1 MNRSDQDMIDQ
12 AKALLVQQH
21 QAAKAE
27 QRLGDIHSHL
37 NQLENT
43 QDSQSATLDQLFE
56 DMMQLMNGQVPQ
68 TAAPQLAPLAVPTFE
83 DLEPIQVS
91 DVSWDLY
98 LDNLDTY
105 ATRHDV
111 IGLDDPFAHLLTA
124 KQRHD
129 LATTFKEE
137 FLLKEAECDRYDYMI
152 ASFSGLVAGLID
164 SFFVGS
170 PTDSKLQNWSDE
182 KVDNV
187 VIKFANLVWKQ
198 DKKNG
203 ARLRK
208 QPDSIASAIGFL
220 ERRFKVNYDARYA
233 SDLKMGEA
241 TLNMRPSDHHLKSL
255 AHAPDIIGLFFSILD
270 QFTGKASFISDG
282 RLLRLE
288 PKEDGT
294 QRLQGGNLLAKLFA
308 GFANWFGHLLSD
320 VSGSSGVRGH
330 DNGRRGAGI
339 PLPFFELFQFAD
351 FGQVS
356 HNGKPLSFADF
367 STKVFES
374 GYDARH
380 GVAMA
385 VPVVF
390 NELVIRLLWGLKSQF
405 YHKNG
410 WLESIPVGNKP
421 TLRKMLF
428 VGHGALC
435 LTDGMDAYIRSGN
448 VPILFATRLNYIAW
462 SRFAY
467 ASMQELKHVLGKDV
481 YDWKA
486 VDAHLNQEWKKL
498 SGAY

>member
-1 MNRSDQDMIDQ
+1 MNMSEQNLTDE
-12 AKALLVQQH
+12 AKALLTQQH
-21 QAAKAE
+21 QATKAE
-27 QRLGDIHSHL
+27 QRLGDVQTHL
-37 NQLENT
+37 SQLEEA
-43 QDSQSATLDQLFE
+43 QDAQSEVLDQLFE
-56 DMMQLMNGQVPQ
+56 DMMRLMSGQASQAGATQL
-68 TAAPQLAPLAVPTFE
+68 TPLAVPTFE
-83 DLEPIQVS
+83 NLEPIQVS
-91 DVSWDLY
+91 DVSWDIY

-111 IGLDDPFAHLLTA
+111 TGLDDPFTHLLTA
-124 KQRHD
+124 RQRHD
-129 LATTFKEE
+129 LATTFKED

-170 PTDSKLQNWSDE
+170 PADSKLQSWSDE
-182 KVDNV
+182 KVDNL

-233 SDLKMGEA
+233 RDLKMGEA

-356 HNGKPLSFADF
+356 HNGKTLSFADF

-390 NELVIRLLWGLKSQF
+390 NELVIRLLWGLKSLF
-405 YHKNG
+405 YHKNS
-410 WLESIPVGNKP
+410 WLESIPAGNKP

-448 VPILFATRLNYIAW
+448 VPILFATRLNYVAW

-486 VDAHLNQEWKKL
+486 VDAHLDQEWKKL

>member
-1 MNRSDQDMIDQ
+1 MNRSEQDMVDK

-21 QAAKAE
+21 QAAQAE
-27 QRLGDIHSHL
+27 QRLGEVNKHL
-37 NQLENT
+37 SQLENT
-43 QDSQSATLDQLFE
+43 QDAQAAVLDDLFE
-56 DMMQLMNGQVPQ
+56 DMMRLMNGQSLSAEA
-68 TAAPQLAPLAVPTFE
+68 TTLAPLAVPMFDE
-83 DLEPIQVS
+83 LEPIQVS
-91 DVSWDLY
+91 GVSWDIY
-98 LDNLDTY
+98 LNELDSY
-105 ATRHDV
+105 AARHDV
-111 IGLDDPFAHLLTA
+111 TGLDDPFVHLLTTR
-124 KQRHD
+124 QRHD
-129 LATTFKEE
+129 LAMSFKEE
-137 FLLKEAECDRYDYMI
+137 FMLKEAECDRYDYMI
-152 ASFSGLVAGLID
+152 ASFSGLIAGLID

-170 PTDSKLQNWSDE
+170 PSDSKLRAWSDE

-233 SDLKMGEA
+233 SDLKMGA
-241 TLNMRPSDHHLKSL
+241 TTLNMRPSDHHLKSL

-294 QRLQGGNLLAKLFA
+294 QVLQGGNVLAKLFA
-308 GFANWFGHLLSD
+308 GFANWIGHLLSD

-330 DNGRRGAGI
+330 DDGRRGAGI

-356 HNGKPLSFADF
+356 HKGKTLSFADF

-390 NELVIRLLWGLKSQF
+390 NELVIRLLWGLKSLF

-410 WLESIPVGNKP
+410 WMESIPVGNKP
-421 TLRKMLF
+421 TLRKMLL

-448 VPILFATRLNYIAW
+448 VPILFATRLNYVAW
-462 SRFAY
+462 SRFAF

-486 VDAHLNQEWKKL
+486 VDAHLEQEWKKL
-498 SGAY
+498 SGEY